1 MGKDDNQLPVTIE
14 QNQLVQVDQN
24 PDVAVMQIIATA
36 AANPDTDIEKMQ
48 SLIAMKKDMDAHEAQ
63 KEYWKALTKLQF
75 DLPIIGKQG
84 EGHNSK
90 YGKFEDIMLEIK
102 PMMKKYGF
110 AITWQHKVL
119 EHGVVRT
126 LGRLSHKAGHV
137 ETDEFES
144 PPDASGSKNAIQAVG
159 SSRSYGKR
167 YTASSLLGLAFTDED
182 DDGAATSTG
191 TSSSSSSAPAQ
202 AKTAGKS
209 ASVSMVSQMKK
220 QCLKYSVLESDI
232 ARHFK
237 VKDLAQLPSSQVNEA
252 LDLIAA
258 QQ

>member
-1 MGKDDNQLPVTIE
+1 MDDKTMAPVTIE

-63 KEYWKALTKLQF
+63 KDYWKALTKLQF
-75 DLPIIGKQG
+75 DLPIIEKQG
-84 EGHNSK
+84 EGHNSS

-102 PMMKKYGF
+102 PMMKKFGF
-110 AITWQHKVL
+110 AITWKHKTL

-126 LGRLSHKAGHV
+126 IGRLSHKAGHV

-144 PPDASGSKNAIQAVG
+144 PPDTSGNKSAIHAVG
-159 SSRSYGKR
+159 SIRSYGRR
-167 YTASSLLGLAFTDED
+167 YTASSLLGLAFKDED

-191 TSSSSSSAPAQ
+191 TSGSRTTEPVQ
-202 AKTAGKS
+202 TKTAGKT

-220 QCLKYSVLESDI
+220 QCIKYSVQEGTI
-232 ARHFK
+232 ANHFK
-237 VKDLAQLPSSQVNEA
+237 VKDLTVLPASRVNEA
-252 LDLIAA
+252 LELIAA